1 MKKPQKRSDL
11 PARHSNN
18 DKRRLIQNPDPDDI
32 AQLQQNITYQGS
44 SKHKQYPDEYGLTP
58 FQGNRGDATLCDR
71 DADFQLK
78 DRKSIPQMIQRG
90 LQAGLVGKNRIIWAV
105 ADNGWIY
112 EARITNVG
120 KTEYHGYPVR
130 RTEPIAEMVYRRFK
144 KWVKGHGDPLARQA
158 VQQCKARYRFR

>member
-1 MKKPQKRSDL
+1 MSN
-11 PARHSNN
+11 PA
-18 DKRRLIQNPDPDDI
+18 PGYI

-44 SKHKQYPDEYGLTP
+44 SKHKQNPHLYGLAA

-71 DADFQLK
+71 DANFHPANLD
-78 DRKSIPQMIQRG
+78 SIPQMIQRG
-90 LQAGLVGKNRIIWAV
+90 LQAGLVGENDIIWAV

-130 RTEPIAEMVYRRFK
+130 STEPIAEMVYKRFRE
-144 KWVKGHGDPLARQA
+144 WVTNHGNELARKA
-158 VQQCKARYRFR
+158 AQQCKILYGFR